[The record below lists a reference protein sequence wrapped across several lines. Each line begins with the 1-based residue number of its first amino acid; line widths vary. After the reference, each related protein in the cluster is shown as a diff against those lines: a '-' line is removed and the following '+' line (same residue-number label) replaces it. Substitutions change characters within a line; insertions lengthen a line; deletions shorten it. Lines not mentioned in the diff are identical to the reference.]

1 MTWLS
6 EKSIVTAVL
15 AYTPWSVSLNG
26 ILLSNLEMRGQH
38 ATPPSISLPKE
49 LPSRPLNGN
58 KANTSEQFLCLFSEM
73 SCWGKAYVTFL
84 KVEPRPLYIT
94 LSEWMILTIHSWMT
108 VRFFFLFLWC
118 YFFLRMVVNK
128 AHQRRQKTTR
138 GAGNIFYRISATCAC

>member
-15 AYTPWSVSLNG
+15 VYTPWSVSLKAF
-26 ILLSNLEMRGQH
+26 LLRNLEMRGQH

-49 LPSRPLNGN
+49 LPNHPLNGN
-58 KANTSEQFLCLFSEM
+58 KANTFEQFLCLFSGM

-94 LSEWMILTIHSWMT
+94 LSEWMILTRHSWMT
-108 VRFFFLFLWC
+108 VRFFPVFTVL
-118 YFFLRMVVNK
+118 FFLRMVVNK